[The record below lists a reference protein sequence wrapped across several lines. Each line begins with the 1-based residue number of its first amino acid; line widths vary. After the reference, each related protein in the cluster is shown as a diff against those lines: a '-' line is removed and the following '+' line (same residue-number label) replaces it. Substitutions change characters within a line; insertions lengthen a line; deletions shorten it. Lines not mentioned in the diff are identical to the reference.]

1 MIHNVQYY
9 HDVINNFSEQ
19 DIKSCNYD
27 YYQHNVNLYCYLS
40 KLYKDIKSEFNIQVN
55 DIEPLDFVNKKL
67 NEVNKYLY
75 EYKDKVIQF
84 N

>member
-9 HDVINNFSEQ
+9 HDMINCFSEQ

-27 YYQHNVNLYCYLS
+27 YYQHNINLRCYLS
-40 KLYKDIKSEFNIQVN
+40 ELYRRINTEFDITKD
-55 DIEPLDFVNKKL
+55 DISSLNFVNSKL
-67 NEVNKYLY
+67 NEVKRNLNNFKNNVL
-75 EYKDKVIQF
+75 I

>member
-9 HDVINNFSEQ
+9 HDMINCFSEQ

-27 YYQHNVNLYCYLS
+27 YYQHNINLRCYLS
-40 KLYKDIKSEFNIQVN
+40 ELYRQINTEFDITKD
-55 DIEPLDFVNKKL
+55 DISSLNFVNSKL
-67 NEVNKYLY
+67 NEVKRNLNNFKNNVL
-75 EYKDKVIQF
+75 I